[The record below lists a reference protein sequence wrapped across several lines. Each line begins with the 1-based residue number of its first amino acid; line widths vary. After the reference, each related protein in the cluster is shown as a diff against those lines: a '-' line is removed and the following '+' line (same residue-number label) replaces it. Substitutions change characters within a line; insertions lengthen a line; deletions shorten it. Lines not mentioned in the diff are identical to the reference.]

1 LEDNDMK
8 IRAIAAALIIISM
21 FVIAAGGQ
29 NNTQVKSL
37 AEVVLQDDKTG
48 HYLVIDLTKGEYRF
62 TACQTENATGGQVF
76 TGLAKVS
83 YSGCRI
89 AIRDVSDTRVLLAE
103 ADLCGKQGRASLT
116 VETTITGQP
125 FAPPVLE
132 YTIDD
137 KDIRDSVAEC
147 PNAGK

>member
-1 LEDNDMK
+1 
-8 IRAIAAALIIISM
+8 
-21 FVIAAGGQ
+21 
-29 NNTQVKSL
+29 
-37 AEVVLQDDKTG
+37 
-48 HYLVIDLTKGEYRF
+48 
-62 TACQTENATGGQVF
+62 
-76 TGLAKVS
+76 
-83 YSGCRI
+83 
-89 AIRDVSDTRVLLAE
+89 
-103 ADLCGKQGRASLT
+103 